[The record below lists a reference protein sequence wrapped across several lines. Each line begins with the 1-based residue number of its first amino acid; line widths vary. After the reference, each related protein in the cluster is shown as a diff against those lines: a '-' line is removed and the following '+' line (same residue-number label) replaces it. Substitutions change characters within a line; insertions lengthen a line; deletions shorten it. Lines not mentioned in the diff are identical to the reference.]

1 MQMILIHLPRINV
14 LRASNTWTEVQSNSH
29 GNSSAMTSTAIFCH
43 SICSS
48 ATNLE
53 RKTSC
58 EKSRQLSYRPT
69 TYYWPPLKFV
79 HRLLQYYVR
88 RDKQISSMVALDV
101 LRDGQMRI
109 ALGST
114 RGAEIY
120 LEYTESWKM
129 KGINIM

>member
-1 MQMILIHLPRINV
+1 
-14 LRASNTWTEVQSNSH
+14 
-29 GNSSAMTSTAIFCH
+29 MTSQSPKPSCH
-43 SICSS
+43 VVI
-48 ATNLE
+48 TGNLDSKKRILE
-53 RKTSC
+53 GLQGS
-58 EKSRQLSYRPT
+58 
-69 TYYWPPLKFV
+69 
-79 HRLLQYYVR
+79 RLLQYYVR

-120 LEYTESWKM
+120 LELAMATNSTARMKVVCAHTESWKM

>member
-1 MQMILIHLPRINV
+1 MQMHLPRINV

-58 EKSRQLSYRPT
+58 EKSCQLLVGFRA
-69 TYYWPPLKFV
+69 TYGVINKY
-79 HRLLQYYVR
+79 
-88 RDKQISSMVALDV
+88 ISSTVALDV

-120 LEYTESWKM
+120 LELATATTSTARM
-129 KGINIM
+129 KVVCIQSLGK